1 MFCFFKQK
9 TAYEMRISDWSSDV
23 CSSDLGGLYVES
35 QVLRLGNMPFV
46 AMGGECL
53 FDTARIIESAVGDCL
68 VVSYANDYVG
78 YLPTREHY
86 GEGGYEP
93 AASMLSESGAEAYV
107 SAAIRSE
114 EQTSKLQALTRI
126 SLS

>member
-1 MFCFFKQK
+1 
-9 TAYEMRISDWSSDV
+9 
-23 CSSDLGGLYVES
+23 
-35 QVLRLGNMPFV
+35 MPFV
-46 AMGGECL
+46 AIGGECL
-53 FDTARIIESAVGDCL
+53 FDTTRIIESAVGDCL

-107 SAAIRSE
+107 SAAIANAENIMGRNKIPTRSE
-114 EQTSKLQALTRI
+114 EHTSELQSLMRI
-126 SLS
+126 STAVFCLKKKKK

>member
-1 MFCFFKQK
+1 MSCSLLM
-9 TAYEMRISDWSSDV
+9 MRRPPRSTRTDTLFTYTTLFRS
-23 CSSDLGGLYVES
+23 
-35 QVLRLGNMPFV
+35 
-46 AMGGECL
+46 GECL
-53 FDTARIIESAVGDCL
+53 FDSARIIESAVGDCL

-107 SAAIRSE
+107 SAAIANAEHIMGRNKIP
-114 EQTSKLQALTRI
+114 T
-126 SLS
+126 